1 MHIEKVDLADDLM
14 VKGDFDDLVEVV
26 NEESTFEI
34 LILAILWVVFLVE
47 DLADD
52 EEKKA
57 HKEEKTSKLPLI

>member
-1 MHIEKVDLADDLM
+1 MADDLM